1 MKKVFKL
8 IMVLLLFG
16 TMFAENY
23 TVSAATPNKV
33 SLRTYD
39 EQTYPYENIQDS
51 KPLPAGSTVKPGD
64 VFRFDV
70 NIETNGDNNI
80 AMFQYEIVYDDKLV
94 EPIVIDNQEVIYP
107 LDIEGGA
114 FTTIRQGRN
123 EILGWVVN
131 HNIIDSTVQYTGQT
145 VQYPDRALKASGS
158 MMTMYFKVKADAEA
172 GKEIN
177 FKLNDLILA
186 NNFSNQSV
194 VPRTLDPTLKL
205 TVAGEAPD
213 LGATLQSVNIYA
225 DGSDVDG
232 HDYMETSFKV
242 ENDSFDLVVPSQVSK
257 IRGDITLKEGAPSGI
272 SMVLG
277 KQGNIN
283 DRSLE
288 LGNNKFEVVIKHNGN
303 TLKSYG
309 VNILRLSDDVS
320 IKSTTAMTDDGSVL
334 TFDNTNSTNV
344 KQSTKTVML
353 NTVLNDPNGS
363 ISYLSEIPVEGNI
376 LTLNPSNVQKTQL
389 SMNVMAQSSQ
399 PQYAKVF
406 GNKGSQKKHEYT
418 FNRNSSDVTLSKL
431 IVGNQPI
438 VLEEGVRDYTITVDN
453 AVSEVLIE
461 ATTNF
466 DAARVY
472 SDTLK
477 NTSENLNTFSGLL
490 ELIPGS
496 NKTTLEVR
504 AQDGTPAKYTITV
517 IRDRKK
523 NNDLHSLNALIKNME
538 MITAF
543 DANTTY
549 YDLGS
554 VPYSKNE
561 TITITA
567 SVNPDNASQIVN
579 QSMLGTHA
587 LVTGL
592 NSFEIQVVAEN
603 ESIKTYTIQV
613 TMEANTATEI
623 TDETGGTDN
632 PFTPKPDS
640 GIETIKPD
648 SMGPDNKP
656 LDPDGQGDGIAKDK
670 IISDNTAIYRYTVHV
685 PNAVTTFGLDNMD
698 FTIPENARIE
708 GGDAIDLSTGLNTF
722 TFKIVSNVEGSLQS
736 QYIFSVIRAKSSE
749 AALKTLSSNVGTLT
763 PEFSEHTNAY
773 TLNVGADI
781 NAVIFDATAKANGVI
796 LETIP
801 HTVNVEKE
809 ATQATITVSS
819 EDGTSQQVYTI
830 IINRAKSDANDLT
843 ALQIDGKDILKSIKD
858 NVYTQTV
865 DTSQESLNI
874 FAEKQ
879 HDGAILLINGEVV
892 NQKDVVLDYGVN
904 TILVDVVSE
913 SGKKQTYTL
922 TITRTLDHNANL
934 KSLTI
939 NNEDFKGLDKDVLSY
954 TLEDVENGVTHLNVA
969 ALAENANA
977 TVQIDGTSNLKVGK
991 NYITVTVTAHDG
1003 KTTKVYTLEVSRKV
1017 MDIGVDGFVPG
1028 DKVER
1033 IENDDSITNPIPGNY
1048 YYVVHVPI
1056 NMKEFSKKDISL
1068 APIAI
1073 ESGYVISNYHNDP
1086 LKLSRTQDNIYTFD
1100 VSTQSGELA
1109 GTYHIRVVYPDVMPP
1124 QIESLKINGKTVPAY
1139 AGETAFTINLDDYLA
1154 HQDTSITFEI
1164 VPDVATNI
1172 AEPLEYTFTMKGIAT
1187 KQLPITLTDSVTTL
1201 VNTYQFT
1208 FTRSLSKDVS
1218 LESLTI
1224 DGYKSNG
1231 ETLPLKLNHSI
1242 HDEPYDLFEV
1252 LDVPADVDTITIHAT
1267 PTNANAQVQQG
1278 LGEFEL
1284 KPGKNVFSIQVQ
1296 AEDQSVPVQQ
1306 YQIVVIRKLGLLD
1319 LKVGSHV
1326 IDLSKPSTDWDGS
1339 QVYRISEPFD
1349 AIDFTHELKAT
1360 PNHASVTLS
1369 GNINRTY
1376 ELEPGTHRISFE
1388 AKAQDGI
1395 TKQQYHIEYT
1405 RTPSID
1411 ARLKTLNLN
1420 DAKNKIEPA
1429 FNPDIYEYIIDIPSS
1444 KDFWDLSDFKVEAMH
1459 PKTRVK
1465 PNGIVKIEGYDEVL
1479 YEIQTESETKA
1490 TLTYTFKIRK
1500 ESYNFLSDLHIG
1512 QNQGLIEPEFNPEV
1526 MTYQASI
1533 FPGVETFRVYYTLD
1547 ERFGATVENA
1557 SELESIPVSS
1567 LPRTVDIKVKAKNGD
1582 RRTYQIDVDRGL
1594 SSRLASLTSD
1604 SADILPPFE
1613 PGTLEYDVYVPQT
1626 THTISLNP
1634 TTEDPKATLSGTY
1647 KDVAL
1652 LDGITPIKITV
1663 TNGNYK
1669 TDYIVRV
1676 HKVKDKTALD
1686 TVEVVYGSQ
1695 RWKAL
1700 WNEQTQQYEYTVPAS
1715 IDLEAIMIAAKPQDQ
1730 EATYEVSNPVDDGAI
1745 KRFIIKVTDSF
1756 NITKTYNVAVDKS
1769 LSENANLKL
1778 LQVDGIDVVGFN
1790 KETLSYAY
1798 TINRDT
1804 ANVTAIPEDNNAR
1817 VEITYPKSFADKDVI
1832 TITVTAS
1839 QGNQQTYTITL
1850 ARDADN
1856 TALLDSLSVQEGVIS
1871 PKFNPLQT
1879 DYYLTIPNEINQVT
1893 PLYTNPVNSHVSVEN
1908 QSNIEVGNNHVVNV
1922 IVTAQNGDKNTYRI
1936 HVNRQAPSQNYLESL
1951 LVSGNNHGTYN
1962 LSPQFSKFGNTYLI
1976 DVQDGDSEFTFEA
1989 TATNNATITGLG
2001 TIPVVSFPYSH
2012 EIRVVGKD
2020 NLPRIYTIMFHKK
2033 ASSNTAIS
2041 NLWTDVG
2048 KLDPV
2053 FDINKTAYNLDVDE
2067 SVETIEVFGTKT
2079 DEKQVIKNLG
2089 KHSLKPG
2096 RNTIEVEVVAEDGTK
2111 VTYTL
2116 FVNRAQSSNFGLDTL
2131 TVNEGTLSP
2140 SFSTGVRQYYV
2151 DVDGSVDTLEINAT
2165 SAFEGASVEG
2175 TGTKTLKL
2183 GVNIFEIHVT
2193 RERNENATYFVVV
2206 NRGNTSSN
2214 HLSYLQL
2221 EGHTMDQ
2228 PFDKMTQNYTT
2239 SIINNEPLTLP
2250 VVAIS
2255 EDPMAKVSISGNEN
2269 LPAGDHTISIT
2280 VHREDMEDRI
2290 YTIAVTILEMK
2301 LKSDI
2306 HTVEPKHIQTIHDN
2320 QSVLDVKQQM
2330 TNPQEHLVFYRN
2342 GAKLEDTDLV
2352 GSGVIIKLVVDNQ
2365 EYDEKTIIVKGD
2377 VNGDGRIGVADI
2389 ISVRSYVLGGTLT
2402 DWQLLAADVNN
2413 DQKVGV
2419 ADLIGI
2425 RSHILGSKNI
2435 FEKNEDE
2442 Q

>member
-1 MKKVFKL
+1 
-8 IMVLLLFG
+8 MVLLLSG
-16 TMFAENY
+16 TIFSENY
-23 TVSAATPNKV
+23 SVSAATPNKV

-145 VQYPDRALKASGS
+145 VQYPDRALKASGP
-158 MMTMYFKVKADAEA
+158 MMTMYFKVKAEAEA

-177 FKLNDLILA
+177 FKLNDLVLA

-213 LGATLQSVNIYA
+213 LGAALQSINIYA

-232 HDYMETSFKV
+232 HDYMESFFSAEK
-242 ENDSFDLVVPSQVSK
+242 DSFDLVVPSQVEK
-257 IRGDITLKEGAPSGI
+257 IRGDITLKENAPAGI

-320 IKSTTAMTDDGSVL
+320 IKSMTAMTDDGSVL
-334 TFDNTNSTNV
+334 TFDQSNSTNV
-344 KQSTKTVML
+344 KQNIKTVTL
-353 NTVLNDPNGS
+353 NPALNDPNGT
-363 ISYLSEIPVEGNI
+363 IHYLSESPVEGNV
-376 LTLNPSNVQKTQL
+376 LTLSPSNVQKTQL
-389 SMNVMAQSSQ
+389 SLTVMAQSSQ

-406 GNKGSQKKHEYT
+406 GNKGSQKQYEYT

-431 IVGNQPI
+431 TVGDQAI

-453 AVSEVLIE
+453 EVTEVPIVT
-461 ATTNF
+461 TTNF

-472 SDTLK
+472 SDSLK
-477 NTSENLNTFSGLL
+477 NLSENPNTFSGVLDL
-490 ELIPGS
+490 VPGS
-496 NKTTLEVR
+496 NQTTLEVR
-504 AQDGTPAKYTITV
+504 AEDGTPAKYTITV
-517 IRDRKK
+517 IRDKKK
-523 NNDLHSLNALIKNME
+523 NNDLQSLSARIKNTE
-538 MITAF
+538 TISTF
-543 DANTTY
+543 DANTTN

-554 VPYSKNE
+554 IPFNKNE

-567 SVNPDNASQIVN
+567 AVDPKHASKIVN
-579 QSMLGTHA
+579 QAILGTHT

-592 NSFEIQVVAEN
+592 NTFEIHVAAEN

-623 TDETGGTDN
+623 TDGTGGTDN
-632 PFTPKPDS
+632 PFVPKPDS
-640 GIETIKPD
+640 GVETIKPD
-648 SMGPDNKP
+648 PMGPDNRP
-656 LDPDGQGDGIAKDK
+656 LDPNGQGDGIAKDET
-670 IISDNTAIYRYTVHV
+670 ISDNTATYRYTVRV
-685 PNAVTTFGLDNMD
+685 PYEVTTFSIDSLE
-698 FTIPENARIE
+698 FTLPENARIE
-708 GGDAIDLSTGLNTF
+708 GGDAINLSTGLNTY
-722 TFKIVSNVEGSLQS
+722 TFKIISNAEGSLQS

-749 AALKTLSSNVGTLT
+749 AALQSLSSNVGVLT
-763 PEFSEHTNAY
+763 PEFSEKIHNY

-781 NAVIFDATAKANGVI
+781 DAVAFDATAKANGVI

-801 HTVNVEKE
+801 HTVNIDNES
-809 ATQATITVSS
+809 TQATITVNS
-819 EDGTSQQVYTI
+819 EDGTSQQVYTVT
-830 IINRAKSDANDLT
+830 INRAKSDANNLT
-843 ALQIDGKDILKSIKD
+843 VLKIDGEDVLKSIKD

-865 DTSQESLNI
+865 DSSQETINI
-874 FAEKQ
+874 IADKQ
-879 HDGAILLINGEVV
+879 HEGATLLINGEVT
-892 NQKDVVLDYGVN
+892 NQKDVVLDYGEN
-904 TILVDVVSE
+904 TIVLDVVSE
-913 SGKKQTYTL
+913 SGKKQTYVL
-922 TITRTLDHNANL
+922 TITRTLDSNADL

-939 NNEDFKGLDKDVLSY
+939 NEQDFQKLDKDVLSY
-954 TLEDVENGVTHLNVA
+954 ILEDVGNEVTSIRVA
-969 ALAENANA
+969 ARAENPNA
-977 TVQIDGTSNLKVGK
+977 TVQIDGNSNLKVGK

-1003 KTTKVYTLEVSRKV
+1003 ITTKVYRLEVTRNVSN
-1017 MDIGVDGFVPG
+1017 IGVDGFVPG
-1028 DKVER
+1028 DNVER
-1033 IENDDSITNPIPGNY
+1033 IENDESITNPIPGNY
-1048 YYVVHVPI
+1048 YYVAHVPI
-1056 NMKEFSKKDISL
+1056 NKKEFSKKDIAL
-1068 APIAI
+1068 APITI
-1073 ESGYVISNYHNDP
+1073 ENGYVISNYHNDP

-1109 GTYHIRVVYPDVMPP
+1109 GTYHIRVMYPDVMPP
-1124 QIESLKINGKTVPAY
+1124 QIESLKINGKTIPAY
-1139 AGETAFTINLDDYLA
+1139 TGETAFTINLDDYLA
-1154 HQDTSITFEI
+1154 LQDTSVTFEI

-1172 AEPLEYTFTMKGIAT
+1172 VESLEHTFSMKGMAT
-1187 KQLPITLTDSVTTL
+1187 KQLSITLTDSVTTL

-1218 LESLTI
+1218 LQSLTV

-1231 ETLPLKLNHSI
+1231 ETIPLKLNHSV
-1242 HDEPYDLFEV
+1242 HDEPYDLFEI
-1252 LDVPADVDTITIHAT
+1252 LDVPADVDTITIQAN

-1284 KPGKNVFSIQVQ
+1284 KPGKNIFSIQVQ
-1296 AEDQSVPVQQ
+1296 AEDQAVPVQQ
-1306 YQIVVIRKLGLLD
+1306 YQIVVTRKLGLLD
-1319 LKVGSHV
+1319 LKVGTHV

-1339 QVYRISEPFD
+1339 QVYRINEPFEAAD
-1349 AIDFTHELKAT
+1349 LTHDLKAT
-1360 PNHASVTLS
+1360 PNHTSVTLS

-1405 RTPSID
+1405 RTPSTD
-1411 ARLKTLNLN
+1411 ARLKILNLN
-1420 DAKNKIEPA
+1420 DPKNKIEPA
-1429 FNPDIYEYIIDIPSS
+1429 FNPDIYEYTIDVPSS
-1444 KDFWDLSDFKVEAMH
+1444 KNFWDSSDFNVETMH
-1459 PKTRVK
+1459 PKTRMK
-1465 PNGIVKIEGYDEVL
+1465 PNGIVKIEGYDEVN

-1547 ERFGATVENA
+1547 DRFGVTVENA

-1567 LPRTVDIKVKAKNGD
+1567 LPRTVDIKVKAKNGE
-1582 RRTYQIDVDRGL
+1582 RRTYQIHVDRGL
-1594 SSRLASLTSD
+1594 SSRLTSLTSD
-1604 SADILPPFE
+1604 SADIIPPFE
-1613 PGTLEYDVYVPQT
+1613 AGTLEYDVYVPQT
-1626 THTISLNP
+1626 THTLSLTPIS
-1634 TTEDPKATLSGTY
+1634 EDPKATISGTF
-1647 KDVAL
+1647 KEVAL
-1652 LDGITPIKITV
+1652 LDGVTPIKITV

-1669 TDYIVRV
+1669 TDYTVRV
-1676 HKVKDKTALD
+1676 HKVKDKTTLES
-1686 TVEVVYGSQ
+1686 VEVVYGSQ

-1715 IDLEAIMIAAKPQDQ
+1715 IDLEAVMIEATPQDQ
-1730 EATYEVSNPVDDGAI
+1730 DARVEVSKPVNDGAT
-1745 KRFIIKVTDSF
+1745 KRFIIKVTDAY
-1756 NITKTYNVAVDKS
+1756 NISKVYNVAVDKA
-1769 LSENANLKL
+1769 LSTNANLKL
-1778 LQVDGIDVVGFN
+1778 LQINGIDIVGFD
-1790 KETLSYAY
+1790 KDTFVYSYK
-1798 TINRDT
+1798 INSDT
-1804 ANVTAIPEDNNAR
+1804 ANVTAIPEDNNAH

-1839 QGNQQTYTITL
+1839 QGNQQTTTITL

-1879 DYYLTIPNEINQVT
+1879 DYYLTIPNEIDNIT
-1893 PLYTNPVNSHVSVEN
+1893 PLYTNPVNSRVDVEN
-1908 QSNIEVGNNHVVNV
+1908 QSNIEVGSNHVVNV

-1951 LVSGNNHGTYN
+1951 LVSGNNHGSYN

-1989 TATNNATITGLG
+1989 TSTNNATITGLG

-2012 EIRVVGKD
+2012 EIRVVGTD
-2020 NLPRIYTIMFHKK
+2020 NLPRIYTVMFHRK

-2048 KLDPV
+2048 KLTPV

-2067 SVETIEVFGTKT
+2067 AVETIEVFATKT
-2079 DEKQVIKNLG
+2079 EEKQIIKNLG

-2096 RNTIEVEVVAEDGTK
+2096 RNTIEIEVVAEDGTK

-2116 FVNRAQSSNFGLDTL
+2116 FVNRAYSSNFGLDTL
-2131 TVNEGTLSP
+2131 TVNKGTLSP

-2151 DVDGSVDTLEINAT
+2151 DVEGNVDTLDIGAT
-2165 SAFEGASVEG
+2165 SAFEGALIEG
-2175 TGTKTLKL
+2175 VGTKTLKL

-2193 RERNENATYFVVV
+2193 RERHERATYFVVV

-2214 HLSYLQL
+2214 YLSYLQL
-2221 EGHTMDQ
+2221 EGHTLDQ
-2228 PFDKMTQNYTT
+2228 SFDKMTQTYTT
-2239 SIINNEPLTLP
+2239 SIISNESLTLP
-2250 VVAIS
+2250 VVAVS
-2255 EDPMAKVSISGNEN
+2255 EDPMASVSIAGNEN
-2269 LPAGDHTISIT
+2269 LSVGDHTISIT

-2290 YTIAVTILEMK
+2290 YTIDVKISDMK

-2306 HTVEPKHIQTIHDN
+2306 HTIEPKHIQTIHDN

-2342 GAKLEDTDLV
+2342 GSKLEDTDIV
-2352 GSGVIIKLVVDNQ
+2352 GSGVIIKLVVDHQ

-2402 DWQLLAADVNN
+2402 DWQRLAADVNA